1 MFKASCYPQAS
12 LLASWQNQSI
22 SLSHWSKFLLIQ
34 WGYKFLSSLFCS
46 LFSSFP
52 SLLPLSILLHLFEL
66 ILCDWG
72 SIVSGHQTHCIQ
84 PPMQNTHIYTQRH
97 AYWRTSQFVDPIR
110 FTQSTFYFNDH
121 LKEEHSGPQIAK
133 ANS

>member
-1 MFKASCYPQAS
+1 MFKASCYPRAS

-84 PPMQNTHIYTQRH
+84 PPMQNTHIHTKH

-110 FTQSTFYFNDH
+110 FTRSTFYFNDH